1 MKWIIGV
8 PIANLG
14 IVLFSPAVE
23 KGYGADYN
31 QFTFLEKVGHKL
43 LMFGLDLIGIT
54 TKEDVERITT
64 FTK

>member
-1 MKWIIGV
+1 MKWIIGL
-8 PIANLG
+8 PIAKLG
-14 IVLFSPAVE
+14 VVLYRSAVA
-23 KGYGADYN
+23 KGYGTDYN

-54 TKEDVERITT
+54 TKEDVARITT

>member
-14 IVLFSPAVE
+14 ILLYSPAVE
-23 KGYGADYN
+23 KGYGADYD
-31 QFTFLEKVGHKL
+31 QYTFLEKVGHYL
-43 LMFGLDLIGIT
+43 LMFGLDLINIK

-64 FTK
+64 FKK

>member
-31 QFTFLEKVGHKL
+31 QYTFLEKVGYYL
-43 LMFGLDLIGIT
+43 LMFGLDLINIK
-54 TKEDVERITT
+54 TKRRRRTNHD
-64 FTK
+64 FY

>member
-1 MKWIIGV
+1 MKWIIGI
-8 PIANLG
+8 PLAKLG
-14 IVLFSPAVE
+14 VVLYRPAVA
-23 KGYGADYN
+23 KGYGTDYN

-54 TKEDVERITT
+54 TKEDVARITT